1 MPPKTKK
8 VAQNLKTCNLCAGD
22 IKTEDALQCIYWFL
36 PNTCAQILCWSYHQ
50 ALQTASG
57 HFFTVQMPL
66 LQGEGSRRQN
76 KHPPERTRLLETS
89 PCSVL
94 S

>member
-8 VAQNLKTCNLCAGD
+8 VAQKLKTCNLCAGD
-22 IKTEDALQCIYWFL
+22 IKIEDALQCIYWFL

-76 KHPPERTRLLETS
+76 KHPPE
-89 PCSVL
+89 
-94 S
+94 